1 MVPESDQPCVLC
13 GTICPCWE
21 TNGGNARYFKCT
33 NADCGPWEISLDG
46 IAHLREPYRTVKRAE
61 LSRKAA
67 NTRREGMVLR
77 IWRDHETLQLQ
88 DSPKSPED
96 VK

>member
-1 MVPESDQPCVLC
+1 M
-13 GTICPCWE
+13 
-21 TNGGNARYFKCT
+21 
-33 NADCGPWEISLDG
+33 DG
-46 IAHLREPYRTVKRAE
+46 IAHLREPNRMVKRAE

-67 NTRREGMVLR
+67 NARRDGMVLR

-88 DSPKSPED
+88 DGPKSPED